1 MIIKDTTKIISI
13 QELMKGRN
21 QEFDNSVKIRVM
33 RLSENYKWDFNDN
46 TIDSIHSLCKKSR
59 AAFLEW
65 VRVWPLTKKNRSAEI
80 LNSDYV
86 VFMVSE
92 KGLLSRLLGV
102 YKVLGKE
109 KQTHE
114 DIYIKLEEC
123 SGFEAL
129 NEKVI
134 VKWGEKNQSSQAWSQ
149 TWYKNETNRIFNE
162 KYVVKIDEGI
172 SSTIVSFISY
182 NDVNL
187 RYSQLEDIIKN
198 EDAIWKAKLES
209 VNCIYCIFDI
219 NNGKKYI
226 GSTYGNNKQSETGIW
241 NRWKYYIDTEGHG
254 DDAELKKIF
263 DADNNYPKNNFRWM
277 ILEILPINI
286 TSKEAIMR
294 ENVYKEKFMTR
305 DKRFGYNQN

>member
-1 MIIKDTTKIISI
+1 M
-13 QELMKGRN
+13 
-21 QEFDNSVKIRVM
+21 
-33 RLSENYKWDFNDN
+33 
-46 TIDSIHSLCKKSR
+46 
-59 AAFLEW
+59 
-65 VRVWPLTKKNRSAEI
+65 
-80 LNSDYV
+80 
-86 VFMVSE
+86 
-92 KGLLSRLLGV
+92 
-102 YKVLGKE
+102 
-109 KQTHE
+109 
-114 DIYIKLEEC
+114 
-123 SGFEAL
+123 
-129 NEKVI
+129 
-134 VKWGEKNQSSQAWSQ
+134 
-149 TWYKNETNRIFNE
+149 
-162 KYVVKIDEGI
+162 
-172 SSTIVSFISY
+172 
-182 NDVNL
+182 

>member
-1 MIIKDTTKIISI
+1 MIMKDTTKIISI

-21 QEFDNSVKIRVM
+21 QEFDNSGKIRVM
-33 RLSENYKWDFNDN
+33 RLSENYKWDFNDK
-46 TIDSIHSLCKKSR
+46 TIDSIHSLCQKSR
-59 AAFLEW
+59 SAFLEW
-65 VRVWPLTKKNRSAEI
+65 VRVWPVVKENRVNEI
-80 LNSDYV
+80 LNSEYV

-109 KQTHE
+109 KQTDD

-149 TWYKNETNRIFNE
+149 TWYKNETKKIFNE

-172 SSTIVSFISY
+172 CSPIVAFTSY
-182 NDVNL
+182 YDVNL
-187 RYSQLEDIIKN
+187 TYNELKDIIQT
-198 EDAIWKAKLES
+198 EDQIWKAKLES
-209 VNCIYCIFDI
+209 VNCIYCIFDTS
-219 NNGKKYI
+219 NGKKYI
-226 GSTYGNNKQSETGIW
+226 GSTYSHKQAEAGIW
-241 NRWKYYIDTEGHG
+241 NRWKRYIDSGGHG
-254 DDAELKKIF
+254 DDKQLKSIIAQSKSHPEKYF
-263 DADNNYPKNNFRWM
+263 KWM

-286 TSKEAIMR
+286 TSKEANAR

-305 DKRFGYNQN
+305 DIGYNQN